1 MKAGMNVA
9 RFDFSHAD
17 YEKDKAG
24 FALVDKVRTELDLP
38 VATMLDTKGPEILL
52 SLRREFPSGYPGTPI
67 FSRFR

>member
-1 MKAGMNVA
+1 MMMLQKCICRESEGLL
-9 RFDFSHAD
+9 
-17 YEKDKAG
+17 YE
-24 FALVDKVRTELDLP
+24 KVRTELDLP